1 MTIEELQEQLLQ
13 EQESKKE
20 LQTRYDALKNEN
32 DELTKSNAK
41 LVEYNNKLF
50 MRVSEPAPQQER
62 QKPQTAEELENNEIE
77 AIKKLMKE
85 REY

>member
-20 LQTRYDALKNEN
+20 LQTRYDALKTKN
-32 DELTKSNAK
+32 DELTENNAK

-50 MRVSEPAPQQER
+50 MRVTEPVKEQEKQR
-62 QKPQTAEELENNEIE
+62 PLTAEEQEQAEIE
-77 AIKKLMKE
+77 AIRKIIKE
-85 REY
+85 RNN